1 MPRLMTINTEGGK
14 CQGYTQLRWTL
25 QDPSNKRAVTR
36 SFDDYKYVM
45 VAASRC
51 PREYMSASATPEY
64 EKELYVPDEP
74 DEPESDPLELEEE
87 AGLEDKS
94 SGGEESEG
102 EMLGPETL
110 DDAVEKLS
118 SGEDIY
124 ITRPLRRRTA
134 QHVRQ
139 AAKEILLQLRQSGLH
154 VDVIH
159 TDRVREFKAK
169 TGQGMDS
176 GL

>member
-1 MPRLMTINTEGGK
+1 MPELYSVALDLAGPFKQKGRDTE
-14 CQGYTQLRWTL
+14 
-25 QDPSNKRAVTR
+25 
-36 SFDDYKYVM
+36 FDDYKYVM
-45 VAASRC
+45 VAAYRC

-74 DEPESDPLELEEE
+74 DEPESDPLDLEEE
-87 AGLEDKS
+87 AGPEDKS

-118 SGEDIY
+118 SGEDTATIY

-159 TDRVREFKAK
+159 TDRAREFKAK